1 MKSAAALQ
9 AAQNMF
15 GSYNFTNPTSTTTA
29 PNSVAPN
36 ALFQNNLQD
45 VRPLSYPC
53 FTILTNR
60 SQ

>member
-15 GSYNFTNPTSTTTA
+15 GNYGFSNSNTNTNTNQPTSA
-29 PNSVAPN
+29 PPQ

-45 VRPLSYPC
+45 VRPS
-53 FTILTNR
+53 
-60 SQ
+60 